1 MTAQKENTTISG
13 EVGEE
18 QLSKWLFESNSPI
31 WVITIDKKRCYIKK
45 PSTEKML
52 SITNAGYSP
61 GQVKILMALLFV
73 GGDETVLISDET
85 STRATDIFVDMIK
98 NQDNKVQN

>member
-1 MTAQKENTTISG
+1 
-13 EVGEE
+13 
-18 QLSKWLFESNSPI
+18 
-31 WVITIDKKRCYIKK
+31 
-45 PSTEKML
+45 
-52 SITNAGYSP
+52 
-61 GQVKILMALLFV
+61 MALLFV